1 MKQKFL
7 TIIVVLLVSVFAQ
20 AQTPHWQHNP
30 HNFEY
35 DMTAYVSLKYYPNL
49 SNYEIAAFCGDECR
63 GVAEIIDAGKRQVGY
78 LRIRSNIASGEV
90 ITFKVFIKDKQE
102 EVNLDSD
109 LVSFTAN
116 TTLGTPS
123 KPFLLQIPGAYMP
136 GDVNGDGEVTV
147 YDITR
152 IVNYILTGEDTNFN
166 YAAADM
172 NNDGEVTAFDIT
184 QIVSIIL
191 KNE

>member
-1 MKQKFL
+1 MKQKFFS
-7 TIIVVLLVSVFAQ
+7 IIVVLLMSVSAQ

-30 HNFEY
+30 HDYEY
-35 DMTAYVSLKYYPNL
+35 DMTAYVSLKYYPDL
-49 SNYEIAAFCGDECR
+49 SNYEIAAFCGEECR
-63 GVAEIIDAGKRQVGY
+63 GVAEIMDTDKRQVGY
-78 LRIRSNIASGEV
+78 LRIRSNASSDEV
-90 ITFKVFIKDKQE
+90 ITFKVFIKDRQE

-109 LVSFTAN
+109 PVSFSAN

-172 NNDGEVTAFDIT
+172 NNDGEVTTFDIT

-191 KNE
+191 NNE